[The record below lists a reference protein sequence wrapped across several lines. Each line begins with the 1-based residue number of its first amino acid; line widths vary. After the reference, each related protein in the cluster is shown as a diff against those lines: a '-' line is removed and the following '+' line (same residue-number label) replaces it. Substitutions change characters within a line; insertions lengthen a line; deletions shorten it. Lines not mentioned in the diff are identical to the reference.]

1 MLLDGNAYTV
11 IGVLPATFRFPA
23 YYLHGAEFWTPI
35 GLLET
40 QTSFMHRGNHP
51 GTSVIGKL
59 KPGVTLAQ
67 ARADF
72 NRLAAQLAQAYPDTN
87 GGYRIA
93 VTGYRQQ
100 LMGNVGFV
108 LTVFMGAVMFVLL
121 IVCVNV
127 ANLLLVRFNARLQ
140 EFSVRSALGAGRW
153 RLARQLLCEN
163 LVLALL
169 GGAGGLLVGFGG
181 VRLLIALMGIPS
193 WAAPPTLFR
202 PDMNMLLFVL
212 GTILGT
218 ALIFGLLPA
227 GFAAR
232 ANLSAT
238 LTGTVHRTTTSR
250 GHGRL
255 RNTLVL
261 AQIAMALVL
270 LFGAGLMLRSFV
282 CHLQADPGY
291 NSANAVAMNLHL
303 SDRTYNSPDKQLA
316 CYREFLRG
324 IEPLPGVSYVGL
336 GTNLMGGWQAS
347 YYVENEPIPEPG
359 HRPHAEFNRVSSDY
373 FKAMG
378 IRLLEG
384 RPFASSDSKDAPPV
398 VIVDEQFARKWW
410 PDESA
415 IGKRLQIFRD
425 QPDQSA
431 PWARVV
437 GTVNHIKPYG
447 VDQSSRESIYIPV
460 YQHVTGSMTLVVR
473 TQGDPLRL
481 VASIRQL
488 AARIDPDLPVSNIQ
502 TLQAI
507 RDGGTTRRRTI
518 TIVLG
523 VFAAAALFLAALGI
537 YGVMAY
543 TVSQRTQEFGI
554 RLALGAC
561 VNDILRLVM
570 RQGLKL
576 ALPGILLGLA
586 ACFGLGWLI
595 RSLLF
600 GVASWDPLT
609 FIGVT
614 LALVGTVML
623 ACYIPARRATK
634 VNPMEALRY
643 E

>member
-1 MLLDGNAYTV
+1 MQ
-11 IGVLPATFRFPA
+11 R
-23 YYLHGAEFWTPI
+23 
-35 GLLET
+35 
-40 QTSFMHRGNHP
+40 SNHA
-51 GTSVIGKL
+51 GTCAIGKL

-72 NRLAAQLAQAYPDTN
+72 KRVAEQLERTYPDTN
-87 GGYRIA
+87 GGCRVA

-100 LMGNVGFV
+100 SMGNEGFPV
-108 LTVFMGAVMFVLL
+108 IVFMGAVTFVLL

-140 EFSVRSALGAGRW
+140 EFFVRSALGAGRW

-169 GGAGGLLVGFGG
+169 GGAGGLFVGFGG
-181 VRLLIALMGIPS
+181 IHLLIALMGIPS
-193 WAAPPTLFR
+193 WAFPETLLH
-202 PDMNMLLFVL
+202 PDMNVLLFVL

-218 ALIFGLLPA
+218 GLIFGLLPA
-227 GFAAR
+227 GFVVR
-232 ANLSAT
+232 ANLNAN
-238 LTGTVHRTTTSR
+238 LTGTAHRSTSAR
-250 GHGRL
+250 GHTRL

-291 NSANAVAMNLHL
+291 NPANAMILNLHL
-303 SDRTYNSPDKQLA
+303 SDRTYNSPDKQIA

-324 IEPLPGVSYVGL
+324 IEPLPGVSHVGL
-336 GTNLMGGWQAS
+336 GNCLLGGWQAP
-347 YYVENEPIPEPG
+347 YYVENAPIPEPG

-378 IRLLEG
+378 MRLLEG
-384 RPFASSDSKDAPPV
+384 RPFAPSDNRDAPWV

-410 PDESA
+410 PEESA
-415 IGKRLQIFRD
+415 VGKRLQIHRG
-425 QPDQSA
+425 QPDNNV
-431 PWARVV
+431 PWAQVV
-437 GTVNHIKPYG
+437 GTVNHIKHYG
-447 VDQSSRESIYIPV
+447 VDQSSRESIYTPV
-460 YQHVTGSMTLVVR
+460 CQHGAGSVALVLR
-473 TQGDPLRL
+473 TRGDPLRL

-488 AARIDPDLPVSNIQ
+488 ASRIDPDLPLSNIT

-507 RDGGTTRRRTI
+507 RDGRVSSRRAI
-518 TIVLG
+518 TVVLG
-523 VFAAAALFLAALGI
+523 VIGVAALFLAALGI

-554 RLALGAC
+554 RMALGAC
-561 VNDILRLVM
+561 VTDIHRLVVG
-570 RQGLKL
+570 QGLKL
-576 ALPGILLGLA
+576 VIPGILLGLA
-586 ACFGLGWLI
+586 ACVGLGWLI

-609 FIGVT
+609 FVGVT
-614 LALVGTVML
+614 MALVGTVML

-634 VNPMEALRY
+634 SDPMEALRY